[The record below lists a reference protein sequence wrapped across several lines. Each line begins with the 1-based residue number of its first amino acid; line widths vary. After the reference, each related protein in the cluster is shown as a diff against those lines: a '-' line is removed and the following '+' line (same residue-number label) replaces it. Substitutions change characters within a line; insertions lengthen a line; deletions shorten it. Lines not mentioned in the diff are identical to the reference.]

1 MGVLLFHISP
11 ATLKGG
17 FTGVDV
23 FFVLSGFL
31 ITTIILQDMRDG
43 AFSLLDFYLRR
54 IQRLLP
60 NVLVTV
66 LAVVVL
72 WAIFM
77 PPMAVQTGRHG
88 LWTIFNLS
96 NFYIWRNLGG
106 YWDDASSWAPLLHTW
121 SLAVEEQFYLLYPIA
136 LLLLYRLGKARPIAW
151 LAAAVLLSFGLC
163 VYASRAHPAANFYM
177 LPTRLWELVLG
188 GMLAA
193 YRAGVPG
200 IAPRPLLQGPKTRE
214 IVGWAGLCCI
224 LGGFAFINEE
234 AGFPGVVALV
244 PTLGTAMVLASVA
257 DGSTRVSR
265 LLSARLIVGVGAL
278 SYSLYLW
285 HWPLITLGKFHADL
299 HGEPQLVGATLGAVA
314 GGLLACLA
322 FVGVEKPLRS
332 RDPGRARRF
341 AIIAGLLCAVAIV
354 SAFVGHRHTIPDPE
368 HTFDS
373 PSFHGF
379 LYSAGK
385 SVDPAKLS
393 SASKFRDVYFPPSPP
408 RADDAWRTGGIVRL
422 YGGGTPRVVVMGDSH
437 ALMYSRVIDD
447 ICKTLGLSV
456 AFLGVDQT
464 PAFFS
469 ARVNERFP
477 SAAEAIEFD
486 EARRKW
492 LREWHP
498 DALLVIARMDGFI
511 SASNAF
517 DSKLRSFLEEVSPL
531 TGRVLLVAQVPAAKW
546 GEEFNLREFMVW
558 RMKAGNG
565 IPRLDLGQGDHR
577 RIMAIASAEAAS
589 AQFGNLSV
597 LRPDKLFLQ
606 KDGSIKWSDGRSF
619 FYADEDHLTES
630 GADVARPLLE
640 RAIADATSLATR
652 IRD

>member
-1 MGVLLFHISP
+1 MVSRRQEQPRSPPLDGIRALAVMGVLLFHISP

-422 YGGGTPRVVVMGDSH
+422 YGGGTPRVVVMGH
-437 ALMYSRVIDD
+437 
-447 ICKTLGLSV
+447 
-456 AFLGVDQT
+456 
-464 PAFFS
+464 
-469 ARVNERFP
+469 
-477 SAAEAIEFD
+477 
-486 EARRKW
+486 
-492 LREWHP
+492 
-498 DALLVIARMDGFI
+498 
-511 SASNAF
+511 
-517 DSKLRSFLEEVSPL
+517 
-531 TGRVLLVAQVPAAKW
+531 GRL
-546 GEEFNLREFMVW
+546 
-558 RMKAGNG
+558 
-565 IPRLDLGQGDHR
+565 PRLDVLKGHR
-577 RIMAIASAEAAS
+577 RYLQDVGIIGCI
-589 AQFGNLSV
+589 FGRRPDARFL
-597 LRPDKLFLQ
+597 LRPGQRKIPQCGRSHRIRRSPEKMAEGMASRCATCHRPDGRIYQRLERFRLKIAVLPRGGEPI
-606 KDGSIKWSDGRSF
+606 DGSR
-619 FYADEDHLTES
+619 LTRRTSS
-630 GADVARPLLE
+630 GSE
-640 RAIADATSLATR
+640 MG
-652 IRD
+652 